1 MWFLHGRVVTAVAIV
16 VSCCGAWAPAVA
28 GAAPSAGAPT
38 CAGADRDPAA
48 ASSSSAAS
56 AARVR
61 GAIACLLDAAR
72 AEQRLPALHRDARL
86 ASAAGR
92 FADALDINKPL
103 THTGKGGTTPIDRIA
118 AAGYGGGTF
127 TAAEALGRAKGAL
140 ATPAARVR
148 TWLKSKAIKKLL
160 LSGTYRDV
168 GVGVSVRGGMTTY
181 VVELARSARASSK
194 RASASSSRSP
204 KSSRS

>member
-1 MWFLHGRVVTAVAIV
+1 MRFLHGRVVTAVAIV
-16 VSCCGAWAPAVA
+16 VSACGAWAPAGA

-38 CAGADRDPAA
+38 CAGADRNPAAA
-48 ASSSSAAS
+48 ASSVAS
-56 AARVR
+56 VR

-72 AEQRLPALHRDARL
+72 AEQQLPALHRDARL
-86 ASAAGR
+86 ASAAQR
-92 FADALDINKPL
+92 FAAALDINKPL
-103 THTGKGGTTPIDRIA
+103 THTGKGGTTPLDRIA

-127 TAAEALGRAKGAL
+127 TAAETLGRARGAL
-140 ATPAARVR
+140 ATPAQRVR
-148 TWLKSKAIKKLL
+148 VWLRSASIKKLL
-160 LSGTYRDV
+160 LSGKYRDV
-168 GVGVSVRGGMTTY
+168 GVGVAVRGGTTTY